1 MRLHRLYLSLLVLF
15 AQPSFADAVLERAEA
30 LLNQKKIVQ
39 AYDLLAPLE
48 EERAGQPDYD
58 YLYGLSLLEA
68 GDPSRAAFAFERC
81 LGAEPNNGPCRVQ
94 MARTHLALGETIS
107 SRKELDTIKQYNPP
121 PAVQSL
127 VDQYL
132 GMTQKVEAE
141 KKRQIRSYV
150 KVSAGHDTNINGATE
165 NSRIALPSNNPLNSL
180 FLIVPHRESSAFTH
194 LDLGSSLH
202 YQINPDLVTSLE
214 GNVEYR
220 SLFDNH
226 DFDYY
231 TANVGVGALKNL
243 GNTALQGKLQWQTM
257 GLDGQNYRDVLGAL
271 LQIQHPLA
279 NNAQVAAFTQLS
291 QLRYNTQSA
300 RDANRTTLGVAYS
313 QAFEMRFSPSFY
325 ASLYQGQESAK
336 DSNFDY
342 FSQSFKGF
350 RLGGDLA
357 YSTTISFNSH
367 ISIEQRDYD
376 KGNPFLIAPFN
387 TPRQDDESQFSLGL
401 TWRFNPQYSLQPY
414 YNYSHTNANQVI
426 NDYTRHVFGL
436 DLRIAL

>member
-68 GDPSRAAFAFERC
+68 GDPSHAAFAFERC
-81 LGAEPNNGPCRVQ
+81 LGVEPNNGPCRVQ
-94 MARTHLALGETIS
+94 MARTHLALGETVS

-132 GMTQKVEAE
+132 GLTKKVEAE

-165 NSRIALPSNNPLNSL
+165 NSRIALPTIGNIPV
-180 FLIVPHRESSAFTH
+180 FLIVPHRQSSAFTH
-194 LDLGSSLH
+194 VDVGSALH

-226 DFDYY
+226 NFDYY

-243 GNTALQGKLQWQTM
+243 GNTSLQGKLQWQTM
-257 GLDGQNYRDVLGAL
+257 GLDGQNYRDILGAL

-291 QLRYNTQSA
+291 QLRYDTQSA
-300 RDANRTTLGVAYS
+300 HDADRTTLGVAYS
-313 QAFEMRFSPSFY
+313 QAFESHFSPSFY
-325 ASLYQGQESAK
+325 ASLYQGQENAK
-336 DSNFDY
+336 DSQFDY

-350 RLGGDLA
+350 RVGGSIA
-357 YSTTISFNSH
+357 YNTNISLNSH
-367 ISIEQRDYD
+367 ISLEQRDYD
-376 KGNPFLIAPFN
+376 KINPFLPFN
-387 TPRQDDESQFSLGL
+387 TTRQDDETQFSLGL
-401 TWRFNPQYSLQPY
+401 TWRFKPQYSLQPY
-414 YNYSHTNANQVI
+414 YNYSRTNANQAI

-436 DLRIAL
+436 DLRILL